1 MSTPAV
7 VFSLGFTYDWAIG
20 GYDFLEYMDRPE
32 AFDKTRHLMTNTR
45 TSSTICQTQKNQT
58 DYSMHSLTF

>member
-20 GYDFLEYMDRPE
+20 GYDLILYN
-32 AFDKTRHLMTNTR
+32 KT
-45 TSSTICQTQKNQT
+45 
-58 DYSMHSLTF
+58 

>member
-20 GYDFLEYMDRPE
+20 GYDFLEYMDLSLIHISEPTRP
-32 AFDKTRHLMTNTR
+32 
-45 TSSTICQTQKNQT
+45 
-58 DYSMHSLTF
+58 

>member
-32 AFDKTRHLMTNTR
+32 AFDKTRHHLMKVNALVFQEECAGTL
-45 TSSTICQTQKNQT
+45 SQPYC
-58 DYSMHSLTF
+58 F